1 MPCADV
7 LSQSRF
13 QPQAL
18 IQRWKRS
25 QNSFDAGINLSMQPL
40 RGICGVF
47 KETLFQEP
55 IVEEDAP
62 SLVMTH
68 QSKMMPAVVTRNK
81 VVRRLGVR

>member
-13 QPQAL
+13 RPQAL

-68 QSKMMPAVVTRNK
+68 QSEMMPAVVTRNK